1 MLASRWEHAT
11 AIRLD
16 RDALT
21 RTLYGDRPPMI
32 GPLSDIVSGAMR
44 QVSWWNAGG
53 MAWLRY
59 VFASCSTVA
68 ALTDVLLVGHASTSL
83 TQMGTMR
90 AYKSSDVPSGQSPV
104 RRLRDS
110 ESSSR
115 PEVARTTLSG
125 GG

>member
-21 RTLYGDRPPMI
+21 RTLYGDRPPVI

-44 QVSWWNAGG
+44 QVIWWNAGG
-53 MAWLRY
+53 TAWLRY

-68 ALTDVLLVGHASTSL
+68 GLTDALLVGHASTSL

-90 AYKSSDVPSGQSPV
+90 AYKSSDVPRGQNTPV
-104 RRLRDS
+104 RACVIASPAPGLR
-110 ESSSR
+110 
-115 PEVARTTLSG
+115 
-125 GG
+125 